1 MKKELD
7 EYLVADL
14 IKGLQPG
21 LNITKTL
28 YEADLHSM
36 SVALTGALYHM
47 ALEDGEAT
55 ATDLMFELSHWA
67 LIYAQRGLTSI
78 QQKYCPKKY
87 CPNDDQEEEDE
98 DDE

>member
-14 IKGLQPG
+14 IKGLQQG

-36 SVALTGALYHM
+36 AVALTGALYHM
-47 ALEDGEAT
+47 ALEEGEAT
-55 ATDLMFELSHWA
+55 ATDLMFELSRWA

-78 QQKYCPKKY
+78 QQKYCP
-87 CPNDDQEEEDE
+87 NDDQEEEDE